1 MLDSIK
7 SKWNSLNKK
16 GKMIVVVVGVVAVYA
31 ISQIVKYVWPQRI
44 SEVVQTGLERHKLEK
59 KRWQLR

>member
-7 SKWNSLNKK
+7 SKWNALNKK

-31 ISQIVKYVWPQRI
+31 I
-44 SEVVQTGLERHKLEK
+44 
-59 KRWQLR
+59 

>member
-16 GKMIVVVVGVVAVYA
+16 GKTIVVVVAVVAIYGL
-31 ISQIVKYVWPQRI
+31 SQII
-44 SEVVQTGLERHKLEK
+44 
-59 KRWQLR
+59 

>member
-16 GKMIVVVVGVVAVYA
+16 GKMIAVVVAVVAIYA
-31 ISQIVKYVWPQRI
+31 LSQIV
-44 SEVVQTGLERHKLEK
+44 
-59 KRWQLR
+59 

>member
-7 SKWNSLNKK
+7 SKWNALNKK

-31 ISQIVKYVWPQRI
+31 ISQI
-44 SEVVQTGLERHKLEK
+44 G
-59 KRWQLR
+59 